1 MLFRYI
7 LIGIVFGITACAPNT
22 SFINDDKKIPIF
34 EDFKN
39 ISILDDIKN
48 ISFWDSL
55 KNDSEKTKAEV
66 KEAEQEPLEKP
77 KKAT

>member
-22 SFINDDKKIPIF
+22 SLINDDKKIPIF

-39 ISILDDIKN
+39 ISILDDIKTFLFG
-48 ISFWDSL
+48 I
-55 KNDSEKTKAEV
+55 V
-66 KEAEQEPLEKP
+66 
-77 KKAT
+77 